1 MGRGKIEMKRIENT
15 TNRLVTFCKRR
26 NGLLKKAYELTVLCE
41 AEVALIVF
49 SSRGKLYEFSN
60 KSVNR
65 TIERYEKTCTKEI
78 QWGPTTQSSLEY
90 CQNDAEKLRREI
102 DILANTNRNLMGDNL
117 SSLSMKELNQLEVR
131 LERGINCVRSKKNEM
146 LLQEIEA
153 VQQREQVL
161 TVENQFLY
169 NKIRE
174 CENANGNN
182 ALRFYK

>member
-78 QWGPTTQSSLEY
+78 QWGPTKQSSLEY
-90 CQNDAEKLRREI
+90 CQNDAEKLRQEI